1 MHELA
6 INDTNI
12 HDIPIERGINHTVSI
27 KSTKTDSV
35 MLGDICRFYNYDF
48 TNEQHIMI
56 IYQYSQATSSKLKV
70 TIYKMNYTKEIHK
83 ILFGNIQLE
92 EILSLKT
99 KIENIKDIDSERDSI
114 YE

>member
-1 MHELA
+1 
-6 INDTNI
+6 
-12 HDIPIERGINHTVSI
+12 
-27 KSTKTDSV
+27 
-35 MLGDICRFYNYDF
+35 
-48 TNEQHIMI
+48 
-56 IYQYSQATSSKLKV
+56 
-70 TIYKMNYTKEIHK
+70 MNYTKEIHK

>member
-1 MHELA
+1 
-6 INDTNI
+6 
-12 HDIPIERGINHTVSI
+12 
-27 KSTKTDSV
+27 
-35 MLGDICRFYNYDF
+35 MLGDLKRFFSYDF
-48 TNEQHIMI
+48 TNEKHIMI
-56 IYQYSQATSSKLKV
+56 IYKYTKATSGKLKV